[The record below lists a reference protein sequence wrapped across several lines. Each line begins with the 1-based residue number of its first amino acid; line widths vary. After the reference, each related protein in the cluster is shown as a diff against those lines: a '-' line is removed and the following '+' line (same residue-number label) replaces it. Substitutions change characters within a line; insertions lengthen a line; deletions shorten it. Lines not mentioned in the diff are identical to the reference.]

1 MASWQTDQQLSF
13 QPTTA
18 SSIGSVNEGHWRV
31 IANSGQTP
39 LLGVG
44 LLLAKELRV
53 DYSNNESLIISV
65 VFMWIGSAL
74 IASDMLLGTW
84 FTAGPMMLVPALST
98 IWVFVLSL
106 QRFRFRHLAA
116 GLCSWVLPLIGFIAK
131 GCRV

>member
-1 MASWQTDQQLSF
+1 MERSLRRLGDRKRYVLQEIADLAESKQTKDS
-13 QPTTA
+13 
-18 SSIGSVNEGHWRV
+18 
-31 IANSGQTP
+31 
-39 LLGVG
+39 
-44 LLLAKELRV
+44 
-53 DYSNNESLIISV
+53 NESLIIGV

-74 IASDMLLGTW
+74 IASDMSLGTW

-116 GLCSWVLPLIGFIAK
+116 GLCSLVLPLIGFIAN